1 MTLAPGMPSTEAPD
15 QAISL
20 TQDGLLRKLT
30 VEEGSGDLPP
40 VHSRCLGR
48 CIRVYVNI
56 LFAGRTEG
64 GRTLSLRVKTSW
76 LRCLCPGLF
85 AVHYVGRLATNG
97 EVFMDA
103 RKESTAN
110 EPVTVVAGRGRPY
123 RKPTIE
129 LS

>member
-1 MTLAPGMPSTEAPD
+1 
-15 QAISL
+15 
-20 TQDGLLRKLT
+20 
-30 VEEGSGDLPP
+30 
-40 VHSRCLGR
+40 
-48 CIRVYVNI
+48 
-56 LFAGRTEG
+56 
-64 GRTLSLRVKTSW
+64 LSLRVKTSW

-110 EPVTVVAGRGRPY
+110 EPVTIVAGRGRSY

-129 LS
+129 LSWIGRPELFHLIGCYEGIE